1 MLDCIPRRLPVATT
15 NRHATAPANDVAHR
29 RRGVAAGHKVRTR
42 FGSLLLAAGISTA
55 SSAATFT
62 VTNTDDAGAGSLR
75 QAMTDANAAGG
86 TNTIGFA
93 IPGTGVHTIALAS
106 ALPPVSGTL
115 AIDGYTQPGSSP
127 NTLAPDAGGLDTVL
141 AIEVS
146 GISSNFT
153 GLQLQANANLT
164 VQGLALNHF
173 RIAINGNGGGPDAS
187 HLYVY
192 GNFIGTR
199 VDGTAFDDIGNSDTA
214 VRSNFSAAQVGGTLP
229 WQRNLLSG
237 NGGAGVLAIGPVTI
251 EGNLIGTDASGTSAI
266 PNGTASNWGG
276 IILGSRA
283 GVHIGGA
290 DAAARNVISG
300 NRPLGIG
307 LWPGFGAPGAIVDF
321 EIKGNYIGTDWT
333 GTQPLPNGF
342 PDPAAAQY
350 GGGIQVAAGAD
361 QDDAFPIGG
370 FGPGEANLIAYNDGS
385 GITASGSTTAYFD
398 NRGNVVH
405 HNRGVGGVN
414 IDIGTTGPTPND
426 PDDADGGANNG
437 QNWPQIVSATLAGDQ
452 LTITYV
458 VDTAPANATY
468 PLRID
473 FHEDVR
479 GGSGAWLGEDT
490 YAEADAQANRTV
502 TLTVPPG
509 AKAIP
514 FVATATDSN
523 GYGSEFSPA
532 FDVVFEDDFD

>member
-1 MLDCIPRRLPVATT
+1 MFDCIPRRLPVATT

-29 RRGVAAGHKVRTR
+29 RRGVAAGRKGGVC
-42 FGSLLLAAGISTA
+42 FGSPLLAFLISTA
-55 SSAATFT
+55 SPAATFT

-75 QAMTDANAAGG
+75 QAILDANTAGG
-86 TNTIGFA
+86 TNA
-93 IPGTGVHTIALAS
+93 IAFDIAGSGVHTIGLAS
-106 ALPPVSGTL
+106 TLPPISGTL
-115 AIDGYTQPGSSP
+115 TIDGYTQPGSSP
-127 NTLAPDAGGLDTVL
+127 NTLATDAGGLDTVL

-146 GISSNFT
+146 GMTSNFT
-153 GLQLQANANLT
+153 GLQLQQNANLT

-173 RIAINGNGGGPDAS
+173 QNAINGNGGGPDAS
-187 HLYVY
+187 HLTVY
-192 GNFIGTR
+192 GCFIGTR
-199 VDGTAFDDIGNSDTA
+199 ADGSAFDDSGNSDTA
-214 VRSNFSAAQVGGTLP
+214 IRSGFTAAQVGGTLP

-237 NGGAGVLAIGPVTI
+237 NGGAGVLANGPATI
-251 EGNLIGTDASGTSAI
+251 EGNLIGTDASGTLAI
-266 PNGTASNWGG
+266 PNGVGANWGG

-300 NRPLGIG
+300 NQPLGIG

-321 EIKGNYIGTDWT
+321 EIEGNYIGTDWT
-333 GTQPLPNGF
+333 GTRPLPNGF

-361 QDDAFPIGG
+361 QGDAYPIGG
-370 FGPGEANLIAYNDGS
+370 FGPGEVNLIAYNNGS
-385 GITASGSTTAYFD
+385 GITASGYATAYFD

-405 HNRGVGGVN
+405 HNRGVGFSNV
-414 IDIGTTGPTPND
+414 DIGGAGPSPND
-426 PDDADGGANNG
+426 ADDADGGSNNG
-437 QNWPQIVSATLAGDQ
+437 QNWPQIIAATLAGDQ
-452 LTITYV
+452 LTVTYV

-473 FHEDVR
+473 FYEDVR
-479 GGSGAWLGEDT
+479 GGTGAWLGEDT

-509 AKAIP
+509 ARAIP
-514 FVATATDSN
+514 FVATATGAN